1 MCILHICFIMLNFI
15 ATGIVLLRG
24 NVESLCFLYEI
35 IFVFSCVCRNKIRT
49 LPVYQKKRF
58 MINRVLI
65 RLKVV
70 QIVYAYYKNSGKSL
84 KAAEDEMFFSLSK
97 AYDLYH
103 YLLLLMPGITH
114 YAADRISFLGMKVRP
129 TESDKN
135 PNLKFVNN
143 RFVAQLGQIE
153 QLVKFAEKSKL
164 NWVDNSDFLRRM
176 LDKIEASDIYKE
188 YMESGVDSY
197 EEDRDLWKKL
207 YKTFIFENEEL
218 DDLIEEHSLYWND
231 DKPIVD
237 TFVLK
242 TIKRFTEDANSDRLL
257 LPEYKDDSDKEF
269 ACKLFRNAI
278 ANAEEYRKMMSESS
292 KNWDMSR
299 LAFMDVVIMQVALA
313 ELMTQNDIPLSVTLN
328 EYVEIAKHYSTAK
341 SGSFVNG
348 LLDAITKSLREAGKI
363 NK

>member
-1 MCILHICFIMLNFI
+1 MRPLS
-15 ATGIVLLRG
+15 A
-24 NVESLCFLYEI
+24 
-35 IFVFSCVCRNKIRT
+35 
-49 LPVYQKKRF
+49 YQKKRF

-70 QIVYAYYKNSGKSL
+70 QIVYAYYKNSGKSM

-143 RFVAQLGQIE
+143 RFVAQLEQVE
-153 QLVKFAEKSKL
+153 QLVKFTEKSKL
-164 NWVDNSDFLRRM
+164 NWVDHSDFLRRM

-188 YMESGVDSY
+188 YMESGIDSY
-197 EEDRDLWKKL
+197 EEDKELWRKL
-207 YKTFIFENEEL
+207 YKAFVFDNDEL
-218 DDLIEEHSLYWND
+218 DEIIEEQSLYWND
-231 DKPIVD
+231 DKSIVD
-237 TFVLK
+237 TFVVK
-242 TIKRFTEDANSDRLL
+242 TIKRFVEGVNGNSLL

-269 ACKLFRNAI
+269 ACRLFRNAI
-278 ANAEEYRKMMSESS
+278 SNAEEYRKMMAENS

-348 LLDAITKSLREAGKI
+348 MLDAITKNLRSAGKLD
-363 NK
+363 K

>member
-1 MCILHICFIMLNFI
+1 
-15 ATGIVLLRG
+15 
-24 NVESLCFLYEI
+24 
-35 IFVFSCVCRNKIRT
+35 
-49 LPVYQKKRF
+49 

-84 KAAEDEMFFSLSK
+84 KAAEDEVFFSLSK
-97 AYDLYH
+97 AYDLYN
-103 YLLLLMPGITH
+103 YMLLLMPAITH
-114 YAADRISFLGMKVRP
+114 YAADRISFLSMKIRP
-129 TESDKN
+129 TESDRN

-143 RFVAQLGQIE
+143 AFIAQLENNE

-164 NWVDNSDFLRRM
+164 NWVENSDLLRRL

-188 YMESGVDSY
+188 YMASGTSSY
-197 EEDRDLWKKL
+197 EEDQELWRKL

-218 DDLIEEHSLYWND
+218 DALLEEQSLYWND
-231 DKPIVD
+231 DKSIVD

-242 TIKRFTEDANSDRLL
+242 TIKRFEEENGAQQKL
-257 LPEYKDDSDKEF
+257 LPEYKDVADMDF
-269 ACKLFRNAI
+269 ARKLFKNTI
-278 ANAEEYRKMMSESS
+278 SNAEEYRALMSGSS

-299 LAFMDVVIMQVALA
+299 LAFMDVVIMQAALA
-313 ELMTQNDIPLSVTLN
+313 EIMTFDDIPLSVTLN

-348 LLDAITKSLREAGKI
+348 LLDTITKKLVAEGKI
-363 NK
+363 KK